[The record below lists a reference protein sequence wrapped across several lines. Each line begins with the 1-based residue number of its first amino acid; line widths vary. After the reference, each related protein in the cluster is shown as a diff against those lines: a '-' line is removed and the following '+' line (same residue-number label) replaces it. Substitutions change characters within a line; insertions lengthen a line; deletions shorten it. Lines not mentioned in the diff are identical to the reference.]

1 MFAGIKI
8 DKVALDIEL
17 KTEPK
22 DDVSDHNSLGPD
34 LPDHDDDMSMNMDDR
49 GPDWPIDSKIFFLI
63 VHIQKRRVDGVGI
76 LSMVVCNDHHALMQL
91 WYW

>member
-49 GPDWPIDSKIFFLI
+49 GPDWPIDSKIFFSYSTYTKETSRWGRYI
-63 VHIQKRRVDGVGI
+63 IHGG
-76 LSMVVCNDHHALMQL
+76 M
-91 WYW
+91 